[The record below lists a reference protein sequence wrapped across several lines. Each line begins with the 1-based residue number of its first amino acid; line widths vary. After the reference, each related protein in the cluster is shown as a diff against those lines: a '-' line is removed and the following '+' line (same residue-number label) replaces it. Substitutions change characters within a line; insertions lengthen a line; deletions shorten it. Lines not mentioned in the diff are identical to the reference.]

1 VVVWGDK
8 VVLWWWGVEMLMW
21 CVVNVV
27 GVCMTLYES
36 PLISKLVEIC
46 RFPVSSRPL
55 SFTLSALT
63 VLFEGGLQTE
73 TYLLRPSFYRCPSTF
88 GARSCFLDTDGPI
101 TFDLGSEVSV

>member
-55 SFTLSALT
+55 PCQHWLYYLKEDCKLRLIYLGL
-63 VLFEGGLQTE
+63 LFIVVHQ
-73 TYLLRPSFYRCPSTF
+73 LL
-88 GARSCFLDTDGPI
+88 AREAAFWILMGR
-101 TFDLGSEVSV
+101 